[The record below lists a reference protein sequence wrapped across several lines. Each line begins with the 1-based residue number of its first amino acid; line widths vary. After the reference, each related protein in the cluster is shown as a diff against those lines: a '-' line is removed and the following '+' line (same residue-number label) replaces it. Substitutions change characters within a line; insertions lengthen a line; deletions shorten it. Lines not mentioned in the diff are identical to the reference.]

1 MEELLWILGSV
12 IVVSLISLV
21 GVVTLSLTDN
31 VLKKLLFLLVA
42 FSAGAML
49 GGAFIHLLPEALE
62 KSSSLFVF
70 LFVLVG
76 FSLFFILE
84 KLLFWRHCHE
94 GKCHI
99 HTFTYM
105 NLMGDAVHNF
115 IDGMIIAAT
124 YLVSIP
130 LGIITTV
137 AIIAHEIPQE
147 ISDFGVLVYGG
158 FKKTKALFAN
168 FMVALTAVL
177 GAIFGY
183 LLSSSI
189 EGSNSFL
196 IPFAAGGF
204 IYIAASD
211 LVPELHKEKD
221 IKKSYVSFIV
231 FLLGILLMWITK
243 IVLGG

>member
-1 MEELLWILGSV
+1 MQELIWILGSV

>member
-1 MEELLWILGSV
+1 MQELIWILGSV
-12 IVVSLISLV
+12 IVVSLISLI
-21 GVVTLSLTDN
+21 GVITLAFTDK

-62 KSSSLFVF
+62 NSSSLFVF

-115 IDGMIIAAT
+115 IDGMIVAAT

-177 GAIFGY
+177 GAVFGY
-183 LLSSSI
+183 LLSNYI
-189 EGSNSFL
+189 EGFNSFL
-196 IPFAAGGF
+196 VPFAAGGF

-221 IKKSYVSFIV
+221 IKKSSVSFIV